1 MVGNAP
7 ARSIEQLPWGALL
20 TDEST
25 AGPSRL
31 RVSVHAPFGAA
42 RAAEVLGPGRGA
54 WLGELIE
61 EGEPHHLVDLELRVT
76 EHAPRV
82 AFRKA
87 ARLEVGAVEGDA
99 ADGTVRLPISWRA
112 ASLAPL
118 FPVFAGT
125 VTWLDNELLLNGYYE
140 PPGGNVGV
148 AMDRLLLN
156 VAAQAT
162 GRRLLERIAE
172 VMRDGD

>member
-1 MVGNAP
+1 MGSVL
-7 ARSIEQLPWGALL
+7 S
-20 TDEST
+20 DEST
-25 AGPSRL
+25 ADPSRL

-42 RAAEVLGPGRGA
+42 RAAAVLGPGREA
-54 WLGELIE
+54 WLGEQIE
-61 EGEPHHLVDLELRVT
+61 EAEPHYLVDLELRVM

-87 ARLEVGAVEGDA
+87 ARLEVGAVEQNA
-99 ADGTVRLPISWRA
+99 AEGTVRLPIAWRA

-125 VTWLDNELLLNGYYE
+125 ITWLNDELLLNGYYE

-148 AMDRLLLN
+148 VMDRLLLN

-162 GRRLLERIAE
+162 GRRLLERIVE